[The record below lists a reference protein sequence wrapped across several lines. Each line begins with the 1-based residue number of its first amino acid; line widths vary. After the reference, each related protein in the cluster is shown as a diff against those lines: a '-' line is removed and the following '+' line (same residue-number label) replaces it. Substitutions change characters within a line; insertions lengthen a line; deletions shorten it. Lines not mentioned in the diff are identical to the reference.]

1 MLRFS
6 IRDLLLS
13 TTLIASGLG
22 SLVAIR
28 SPEWW
33 WLCFWSLPLLCAGIF
48 HLFNRLW
55 LGTGIGCLLEL
66 LIAVGLFVWLLFL
79 GSGMRT
85 RR

>member
-13 TTLIASGLG
+13 TTLIAAGLG

-33 WLCFWSLPLLCAGIF
+33 WLGFWSLPLLFGGIF

-55 LGTGIGCLLEL
+55 LGAGVGCLLEIL
-66 LIAVGLFVWLLFL
+66 FFVGLFMWAWSWGPV
-79 GSGMRT
+79 
-85 RR
+85 